1 MPLIKRSIVVL
12 SVVLLLL
19 SCASYTTKMGMER
32 ISIPETTNLQST
44 AIRDLK

>member
-12 SVVLLLL
+12 SVVLLL